1 MFLEAL
7 GSALIGLLLG
17 WTAFHRL
24 AHRLPSR
31 RLVQSTGVAGALLG
45 AFVTHSALGSGSLV
59 PALLGAVVVSVASLS
74 LLVRPAG
81 RLRRRSAPA

>member
-1 MFLEAL
+1 MLWETL

-31 RLVQSTGVAGALLG
+31 LLVQSTGVAGALFG
-45 AFVTHSALGSGSLV
+45 AFVTHSALGSGGLL
-59 PALLGAVVVSVASLS
+59 PALLGAAAVSTAALS
-74 LLVRPAG
+74 LLVRPSG
-81 RLRRRSAPA
+81 GLSRRSAPA